1 MLSLRQKMQEYDM
14 TNNAYLYW
22 VVLQHNNSE
31 EWMRCHWFTGESSQV
46 NPHAEIQNG
55 NKRIK
60 LTGESAQQF
69 WTSLFQAIQHGEHTI
84 HIAPNADEMKEL
96 ESADSL

>member
-1 MLSLRQKMQEYDM
+1 MFSLRHKMQESDM

-22 VVLQHNNSE
+22 VVLQHDNSE
-31 EWMRCHWFTGESSQV
+31 EWMRCHWFTGESSKV
-46 NPHAEIQNG
+46 NPYAEIQNG

-69 WTSLFQAIQHGEHTI
+69 WTSLFQAIQSGEHTI
-84 HIAPNADEMKEL
+84 YISPNPDELKEL
-96 ESADSL
+96 AAAETL